1 MLKDYIPF
9 NEQEKHDLPIILEAL
24 QDNNSLTRDNKIGH
38 FTVSCW
44 ILNQNHD
51 HVLMCYHRIYNSY
64 AWLGGHVDGMS
75 DFKQVALKEAYE
87 ESGLS
92 NIRLLFDKPISIE
105 ILTVD
110 GHIKNNEYVSSHLHY
125 NVTYLMEANDQDE
138 LVIKEDENSDLAW
151 FSLDDA
157 LKASSEPWLIENIY
171 KKLNK
176 KIRVLLV

>member
-1 MLKDYIPF
+1 MLKNYQPF
-9 NEQEKHDLPIILEAL
+9 NEQEKHDLPILIKAL
-24 QDNNSLTRDNKIGH
+24 QEKNSLTRDNKIGH

-51 HVLMCYHRIYNSY
+51 RVLMCYHRIYNSY

-75 DFKQVALKEAYE
+75 DFKQVALKEARE
-87 ESGLS
+87 ESGLK
-92 NIRLLFDKPISIE
+92 NIRLLFDEPISIE
-105 ILTVD
+105 ILTVN

-157 LKASSEPWLIENIY
+157 LKASNEPWIIENIY
-171 KKLNK
+171 KKLNR
-176 KIRVLLV
+176 KIRVLLK